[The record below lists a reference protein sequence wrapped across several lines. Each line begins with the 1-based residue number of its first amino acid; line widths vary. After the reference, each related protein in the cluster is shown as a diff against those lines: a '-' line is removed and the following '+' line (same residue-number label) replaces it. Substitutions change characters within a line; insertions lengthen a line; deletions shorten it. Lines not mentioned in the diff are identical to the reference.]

1 MIDEQVKRIVVFADS
16 LEFHLH
22 DGRILRTPWK
32 STARSDAWVLRRQK
46 MTRMQESEEK
56 Q

>member
-1 MIDEQVKRIVVFADS
+1 VNQIVVFADS

-22 DGRILRTPWK
+22 DGRILKTPWK
-32 STARSDAWVLRRQK
+32 STARCEAWVLRRQK
-46 MTRMQESEEK
+46 MAKMQESEEK